1 MLGFFVNPT
10 KRIASESFLTSQHLP
25 VGQAW
30 SIEFYRF
37 FLCLLGVSHS
47 STVNPPTFILN
58 GPKRCW
64 LSHPLKVVN
73 AFKRLS
79 LSGVQALICEDLW
92 LTFSVMNS
100 KKHVTE
106 DKEWQDQPGSH
117 PTPEQMTY
125 MYNLYDIYIY
135 TCTTCHFCSLLVLIL
150 FSTCWWEF
158 ATSGMGGHSV
168 GDYHR
173 GDRVQRNS
181 GSHHAHLLL
190 SCPGFLGLAIWQPR
204 LFFWTWNGQI
214 VFRKKGVWWFDFDA
228 VFEN

>member
-30 SIEFYRF
+30 SIEFYGF

-79 LSGVQALICEDLW
+79 LSGVQALICEDL
-92 LTFSVMNS
+92 
-100 KKHVTE
+100 
-106 DKEWQDQPGSH
+106 
-117 PTPEQMTY
+117 
-125 MYNLYDIYIY
+125 
-135 TCTTCHFCSLLVLIL
+135 
-150 FSTCWWEF
+150 
-158 ATSGMGGHSV
+158 
-168 GDYHR
+168 
-173 GDRVQRNS
+173 
-181 GSHHAHLLL
+181 
-190 SCPGFLGLAIWQPR
+190 
-204 LFFWTWNGQI
+204 
-214 VFRKKGVWWFDFDA
+214 
-228 VFEN
+228 